1 LCDRDGVYGAPRLLA
16 RARETG
22 VRAIVGAELTMDD
35 DTILPVLVQSRAGYQ
50 NLCQLLTRA
59 HLRTEKGKARIQ
71 WNELPEFA
79 SGLVALT
86 GDEQGPLSRSL
97 TRSVAHATSMQEP
110 PRFVIDRMVK
120 TFGKENVFVEIQRH
134 LVRGEERMNGA
145 LMDLADY
152 QMHPRA
158 GRARREAREGRG
170 KALSG
175 RTQEIQRLIG
185 RALRSAVDLD
195 SLGEK
200 TIVIDCDVL
209 EADGGT
215 RTASVT
221 GSFVAVAIALSR
233 VAKSGQLAKPIL
245 RDQVA
250 AISVGHVGDEL
261 LLDLD
266 YREDSKARVDLNV
279 VSTARGTLIE
289 VQATAEGEAVERR
302 DIDRMVDLG
311 LSGVNKLVGGS
322 PWCAVKFFKI
332 SHPDLRLF
340 EQPLYDSFTH

>member
-1 LCDRDGVYGAPRLLA
+1 VPRFNA
-16 RARETG
+16 RNSNDPRPIEM
-22 VRAIVGAELTMDD
+22 VPDFHHNAEGS
-35 DTILPVLVQSRAGYQ
+35 VLYRAGGTVV
-50 NLCQLLTRA
+50 LCTASIDPTVPQWMLGRGKGWLT
-59 HLRTEKGKARIQ
+59 
-71 WNELPEFA
+71 
-79 SGLVALT
+79 
-86 GDEQGPLSRSL
+86 
-97 TRSVAHATSMQEP
+97 
-110 PRFVIDRMVK
+110 
-120 TFGKENVFVEIQRH
+120 
-134 LVRGEERMNGA
+134 
-145 LMDLADY
+145 ADY

-170 KALSG
+170 KSLSG

-195 SLGEK
+195 SFGER

-233 VAKSGQLAKPIL
+233 MMKKGDLPKPVM

-266 YREDSKARVDLNV
+266 YSEDSKARVDLNV
-279 VSTARGTLIE
+279 VATARGTLIE

-311 LSGVNKLVGGS
+311 LSGVNKLLGVQRQTLS
-322 PWCAVKFFKI
+322 KADV
-332 SHPDLRLF
+332 DLEKLF
-340 EQPLYDSFTH
+340 QEGRWTAT

>member
-1 LCDRDGVYGAPRLLA
+1 MPRFNA
-16 RARETG
+16 RQAQDPRPVEIIPDFH
-22 VRAIVGAELTMDD
+22 RNAEGS
-35 DTILPVLVQSRAGYQ
+35 VLYRAGGTVV
-50 NLCQLLTRA
+50 LCTASIDPTVPPWMVGRGKGWLT
-59 HLRTEKGKARIQ
+59 
-71 WNELPEFA
+71 
-79 SGLVALT
+79 
-86 GDEQGPLSRSL
+86 
-97 TRSVAHATSMQEP
+97 
-110 PRFVIDRMVK
+110 
-120 TFGKENVFVEIQRH
+120 
-134 LVRGEERMNGA
+134 
-145 LMDLADY
+145 ADY

-158 GRARREAREGRG
+158 GRDKREAREGRG

-195 SLGEK
+195 SFGER

-221 GSFVAVAIALSR
+221 GSFVATAMALSR
-233 VAKSGQLAKPIL
+233 LASSGQMAKPVL

-250 AISVGHVGDEL
+250 AISVGFVGDEV

-279 VSTARGTLIE
+279 VATARGTLIE
-289 VQATAEGEAVERR
+289 VQATAEGEAVERK

-311 LSGVNKLVGGS
+311 LSGVNRLLGIQRQTLKSVNM
-322 PWCAVKFFKI
+322 
-332 SHPDLRLF
+332 DLERLF
-340 EQPLYDSFTH
+340 QEGRWTDL

>member
-1 LCDRDGVYGAPRLLA
+1 MLCTASIDPTVPAWM
-16 RARETG
+16 
-22 VRAIVGAELTMDD
+22 VGRGKGWLT
-35 DTILPVLVQSRAGYQ
+35 
-50 NLCQLLTRA
+50 
-59 HLRTEKGKARIQ
+59 
-71 WNELPEFA
+71 
-79 SGLVALT
+79 
-86 GDEQGPLSRSL
+86 
-97 TRSVAHATSMQEP
+97 
-110 PRFVIDRMVK
+110 
-120 TFGKENVFVEIQRH
+120 
-134 LVRGEERMNGA
+134 
-145 LMDLADY
+145 ADY

-195 SLGEK
+195 AFGER

-221 GSFVAVAIALSR
+221 GSFVSVALALSR
-233 VAKSGQLAKPIL
+233 LAAKGELEKPIL

-250 AISVGHVGDEL
+250 AISVGYVGDEV

-266 YREDSKARVDLNV
+266 YSEDSKARVDLNV

-302 DIDRMVDLG
+302 DIDRMIDLG
-311 LSGVNKLVGGS
+311 LSGVNRLIGLQRQTLSAQGVELEKLFQEGR
-322 PWCAVKFFKI
+322 WTAI
-332 SHPDLRLF
+332 
-340 EQPLYDSFTH
+340 